1 MKRTIISTL
10 PFTMQ
15 NFVGSPLFFTY
26 TTYFFSLA
34 KLEDPFLGN
43 LVIQLVL
50 VFGIVTSFYLV
61 DKTGRRT
68 LILYG
73 GAFMSLLCFIV
84 GGLGFLT
91 QTAATGSALVAL
103 CSIWAFTYAV
113 SVAPIGMS

>member
-1 MKRTIISTL
+1 
-10 PFTMQ
+10 MQ

-50 VFGIVTSFYLV
+50 VVGIVASFYLV

-73 GAFMSLLCFIV
+73 GVFMSLLCFIV

-103 CSIWAFTYAV
+103 CSVWAFTYAV
-113 SVAPIGMS
+113 TVAPIGMS